1 MLFGC
6 VPFGVVLSCM
16 IVRSLGELPVPGGFV
31 VTPGGLPVAAPL
43 PVVPA
48 PAVPL
53 LKTRGFEPDGNVLPE
68 VPGV

>member
-1 MLFGC
+1 VLFGC

-31 VTPGGLPVAAPL
+31 VTPGGLPAAAPE
-43 PVVPA
+43 PVVVPV
-48 PAVPL
+48 VPL

-68 VPGV
+68 VPGM